1 MKVGVPR
8 EIEHSE
14 RRVALVP
21 ELVPRYVRLGTEVV
35 VEHDAGLAAFFRDE
49 DYREAGATIASD
61 RNDLYREADFVV
73 KVQRPQDDEI
83 GLLKPGS
90 GLVAILQPLTNS
102 SLVHRLAESGVT
114 AFSMD
119 AVPRIARAQKMDV
132 LTSQSSVAGYK
143 AVIVAA
149 DALGKHFPL
158 MMTAAGTMPPAK
170 GLILGAGVAGLQA
183 IATARRLGAV
193 VEAFDVRPAVKEQ
206 VESLGAAFIEDEV
219 VSEEV
224 QDAGGYA
231 KELSEDHQRREQEMI
246 HRHVRDADF
255 VITTALIPG
264 RAAPLLVTEAM
275 VNDMKPGSVI
285 IDLAAESGG
294 NCAMTKPGES
304 VVSGNS
310 VRILGPVNLPSEMP
324 VHSSQMYARNIV
336 SFFEHVVRDGELALD
351 FEDVITRDSC
361 ITHDGR
367 VVHEATLAAMG

>member
-1 MKVGVPR
+1 MRVGVPR
-8 EIEHSE
+8 EIEHGE

-21 ELVPRYVRLGTEVV
+21 ELVQRYVRLGADVV
-35 VEHDAGLAAFFRDE
+35 VEHDAGGASFFRDE
-49 DYREAGATIASD
+49 DYREAGATIAPD
-61 RNDLYREADFVV
+61 RGALYREADFVV
-73 KVQRPQDDEI
+73 KVQRPLDDEI
-83 GLLKPGS
+83 QVLKPGS
-90 GLVAILQPLTNS
+90 ALVAILQPLTNPD
-102 SLVHRLAESGVT
+102 LVQRLAEAGVT

-143 AVIVAA
+143 AAIVAA
-149 DALGKHFPL
+149 DELGRHFPL

-206 VESLGAAFIEDEV
+206 VESLGAAFIEDDT
-219 VSEEV
+219 VSEEA

-231 KELSEDHQRREQEMI
+231 KELSEDHQRREQEMV

-264 RAAPLLVTEAM
+264 RPAPQLVTEAM
-275 VNDMKPGSVI
+275 VNDMKPGSVVV
-285 IDLAAESGG
+285 DLAAEAGG
-294 NCAMTKPGES
+294 NCALTRPGES
-304 VVSGNS
+304 VLSANG
-310 VRILGPVNLPSEMP
+310 VRILGPVNLPSEVP
-324 VHSSQMYARNIV
+324 VHSSQMYARNIF

-367 VVHEATLAAMG
+367 VVHDATLAGMA

>member
-8 EIEHSE
+8 EIEQGE

-21 ELVPRYVRLGTEVV
+21 ELVQRYVRLGAEVV
-35 VEHDAGLAAFFRDE
+35 VEHDAGAAAFYRDE
-49 DYREAGATIASD
+49 DYREAGAAIASD
-61 RNDLYREADFVV
+61 RNELYGNADFVV
-73 KVQRPQDDEI
+73 KVQRPTEDETA
-83 GLLKPGS
+83 LLKSGS
-90 GLVAILQPLTNS
+90 TIVAVLQPLTNADAMAM
-102 SLVHRLAESGVT
+102 LAERDVT

-119 AVPRIARAQKMDV
+119 AIPRIARAQKMDV

-143 AVIVAA
+143 AAIVAA
-149 DALGKHFPL
+149 DTLGRHFPL

-206 VESLGAAFIEDEV
+206 VESLGATFIEDEMV
-219 VSEEV
+219 LEEA

-231 KELSEDHQRREQEMI
+231 KELSEDHQRREQDMI

-285 IDLAAESGG
+285 VDLAAETGG
-294 NCAMTKPGES
+294 NCALTRADEAVRSNNG
-304 VVSGNS
+304 VS
-310 VRILGPVNLPSEMP
+310 ILGSTNLPSEMP
-324 VHSSQMYARNIV
+324 VHASQMYARNIL
-336 SFFEHVVRDGELALD
+336 SFFEHLVRDGEVALD
-351 FEDVITRDSC
+351 FDDAITKDSC
-361 ITHDGR
+361 ITYDGR